1 MAESVIRIAPGRD
14 EVIEGT
20 GESGRPMDPAD
31 LASRLEPLHPDGF
44 GWALSCCGRDRE
56 AAQEV
61 IQMTYLKILT
71 GKARYDGRSSAKTWL
86 FSVIRKTAAEHR
98 RSRWRDAIN
107 LSRLWRRRAETA
119 GDAGPESALAGS
131 ERARL
136 LHEALTRLSRRQREV
151 LHLVFYQ
158 GLTVESAAEVLGVA
172 PGTARLHY
180 ERGKS
185 RLRQLLPREARP

>member
-1 MAESVIRIAPGRD
+1 MPAGVTRIAPGRD
-14 EVIEGT
+14 EVIEGA
-20 GESGRPMDPAD
+20 GELTERMDPAD
-31 LASRLEPLHPDGF
+31 LASSLAPLHPDAF
-44 GWALSCCGRDRE
+44 GWALSCCGRDWE
-56 AAQEV
+56 TAQEV

-86 FSVIRKTAAEHR
+86 FSVIRKTAAEQR
-98 RSRWRDAIN
+98 RARWRDAIN
-107 LSRLWRRRAETA
+107 AARWWRRRAEPA
-119 GDAGPESALAGS
+119 REAGPESALAGS

-136 LHEALTRLSRRQREV
+136 LHEALARLSRRQREV

-158 GLTVESAAEVLGVA
+158 GLTVESAAQVLGLA